1 MVASTPPPQQPSSP
15 KLPPERLHQWTTHGF
30 SVGLA
35 RRWIGKGFRIAAAD
49 QWRNHG
55 VYAPEEAVAWQEA
68 GISPYEVADLL
79 QAGMTPKDIVH
90 WRELGYSP
98 PEALARHIKGE
109 KPQPRIWW
117 KELFNRH
124 EAAPSQLPPAAAA
137 SMQVLLQAGVPAA
150 AARMFIDTGWQ
161 GVDAVPWAKASIN
174 PTQAA
179 VYRELGIQPGEA
191 TRLAKAGY
199 DALSILRTWWDGGI
213 PRTEVAAWLG
223 AGFTPAEAAQA
234 RTTGT
239 SVEQAAVLR
248 ALGGVGKLSGKNRR
262 GTNASDN
269 PNKPKS

>member
-1 MVASTPPPQQPSSP
+1 
-15 KLPPERLHQWTTHGF
+15 
-30 SVGLA
+30 
-35 RRWIGKGFRIAAAD
+35 
-49 QWRNHG
+49 
-55 VYAPEEAVAWQEA
+55 
-68 GISPYEVADLL
+68 
-79 QAGMTPKDIVH
+79 
-90 WRELGYSP
+90 
-98 PEALARHIKGE
+98 
-109 KPQPRIWW
+109 
-117 KELFNRH
+117 
-124 EAAPSQLPPAAAA
+124 
-137 SMQVLLQAGVPAA
+137 MQVLLQAGVPAA

-248 ALGGVGKLSGKNRR
+248 ALGGVGKLGGKNRR

>member
-15 KLPPERLHQWTTHGF
+15 QLPPERLHQWTTHGF

-117 KELFNRH
+117 KELFGRH
-124 EAAPSQLPPAAAA
+124 DAAPSQLPPAAAA
-137 SMQVLLQAGVPAA
+137 SMQVLL
-150 AARMFIDTGWQ
+150 
-161 GVDAVPWAKASIN
+161 
-174 PTQAA
+174 
-179 VYRELGIQPGEA
+179 
-191 TRLAKAGY
+191 
-199 DALSILRTWWDGGI
+199 
-213 PRTEVAAWLG
+213 
-223 AGFTPAEAAQA
+223 
-234 RTTGT
+234 
-239 SVEQAAVLR
+239 
-248 ALGGVGKLSGKNRR
+248 
-262 GTNASDN
+262 
-269 PNKPKS
+269 

>member
-35 RRWIGKGFRIAAAD
+35 RRWIGKGFRITAAD

-117 KELFNRH
+117 KELFSRH

-213 PRTEVAAWLG
+213 PRTEVAAWERCRRRIQG
-223 AGFTPAEAAQA
+223 RVSREAGT
-234 RTTGT
+234 
-239 SVEQAAVLR
+239 
-248 ALGGVGKLSGKNRR
+248 
-262 GTNASDN
+262 
-269 PNKPKS
+269 